1 MIYVVATL
9 TIKPGSL
16 EALRAPAAAC
26 VAETRKEKGCISY
39 ELFASLD
46 DPEKLVFV
54 ERWETREDLTAHSKQ
69 PHLVAWR
76 DVSAPHLVER
86 RIEIV
91 HPERIE
97 QF

>member
-54 ERWETREDLTAHSKQ
+54 ERWESREDLTAHSEQ
-69 PHLVAWR
+69 PHLVEWR
-76 DVSAPHLVER
+76 DASAPHLVER

>member
-26 VAETRKEKGCISY
+26 IAETVKEKGCIAY
-39 ELFASLD
+39 ELFESLG

-54 ERWETREDLTAHSKQ
+54 EKWVTREDLTVHSKQ
-69 PHLVAWR
+69 PHLAVWR
-76 DVSAPHLVER
+76 EASAPHLVSR
-86 RIEIV
+86 VIEIV
-91 HPERIE
+91 HPDKVETY
-97 QF
+97 

>member
-16 EALRAPAAAC
+16 EALREPAAAC
-26 VAETRKEKGCISY
+26 VAETRKERGCISY

-54 ERWETREDLTAHSKQ
+54 EKWETREDLTAHSRQ
-69 PHLVAWR
+69 PHLAAWR
-76 DVSAPHLVER
+76 DASAQHLVER

>member
-16 EALRAPAAAC
+16 EALRGPAAAC
-26 VAETRKEKGCISY
+26 MAETRKEKGCISY

-46 DPEKLVFV
+46 DPQKLVFI
-54 ERWETREDLTAHSKQ
+54 EQWETREDLTAHSKQ
-69 PHLVAWR
+69 PHLLAWR
-76 DVSAPHLVER
+76 DASAPHLIER